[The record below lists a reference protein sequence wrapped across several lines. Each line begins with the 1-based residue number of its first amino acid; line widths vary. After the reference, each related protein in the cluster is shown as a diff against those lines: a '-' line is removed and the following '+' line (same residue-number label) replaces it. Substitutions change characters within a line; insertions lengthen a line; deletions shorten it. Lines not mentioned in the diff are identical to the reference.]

1 MSGAMLAAKSFGV
14 RFAMERREL
23 FDNAGGRQ
31 PGAIG
36 GGSR

>member
-1 MSGAMLAAKSFGV
+1 MSGAMPAAKSFGV

-31 PGAIG
+31 PDTIG

>member
-14 RFAMERREL
+14 RLAMERREL

>member
-1 MSGAMLAAKSFGV
+1 MSGAMPAAKSFGV
-14 RFAMERREL
+14 RLAMERREL